1 MLKNIVSY
9 SLTIII
15 LVLLYFFTGE
25 MVLICAASALIGM
38 IILSAI
44 IGIIVSG
51 KITIHAEVD
60 TKTQQGQVIRL
71 KINVHNKSFIPFVR
85 GKINVVVENTSFGI
99 KRGLFD
105 SFCLLDKTGAIEL
118 KIASMYCG
126 KININIRSVR
136 IFDFMGITSR
146 KRFHDV
152 IKGIYVFPD
161 YSRVMGVT
169 EYVSQNYEK
178 EKYFRNKKNSNLS
191 EILQYREYQRGDGL
205 KLINWKLTDKFGQL
219 MVREFDT
226 PLDNNI
232 IVVFDINS
240 DDKICISTLCG
251 VLMAISDSYIYK
263 RIEHQMAWYNPVSGK
278 LCVKEI
284 TEKNG
289 LYEYMRTVLDR
300 LSSQKAGA
308 LNMLII
314 NSSIYRYA
322 RVIYVTNKMTDDIG
336 RALAVYHNIDII
348 IVDEKM
354 AHGNDSVTRI
364 GSIAI

>member
-1 MLKNIVSY
+1 
-9 SLTIII
+9 
-15 LVLLYFFTGE
+15 
-25 MVLICAASALIGM
+25 
-38 IILSAI
+38 
-44 IGIIVSG
+44 
-51 KITIHAEVD
+51 
-60 TKTQQGQVIRL
+60 
-71 KINVHNKSFIPFVR
+71 
-85 GKINVVVENTSFGI
+85 
-99 KRGLFD
+99 
-105 SFCLLDKTGAIEL
+105 
-118 KIASMYCG
+118 
-126 KININIRSVR
+126 
-136 IFDFMGITSR
+136 MGITSR